1 MSDIIFIN
9 KKLDE
14 PITKTTIDIINNYSF
29 AILSIVP
36 NEKANIQILINDD
49 KNETK
54 EVYNCCIEG
63 EEYNAWGNDDTYIE
77 NWIKN
82 YVMNS
87 PYIKNVD
94 M

>member
-1 MSDIIFIN
+1 MSEIIFIN

-14 PITKTTIDIINNYSF
+14 PITKTTINIITNYSF
-29 AILSIVP
+29 AILSIIP
-36 NEKANIQILINDD
+36 NEKANIEIQINDD

-54 EVYNCCIEG
+54 EIYNCSIEG
-63 EEYNAWGNDDTYIE
+63 DEYNAWGNDDTYIE
-77 NWIKN
+77 EWIKN

>member
-29 AILSIVP
+29 AILSIIP

-49 KNETK
+49 KNQTK
-54 EVYNCCIEG
+54 ATYDCYIEG

-77 NWIKN
+77 DWIKN

>member
-29 AILSIVP
+29 AILSIIP

-54 EVYNCCIEG
+54 ATYDCSIEG

-77 NWIKN
+77 DWIKN